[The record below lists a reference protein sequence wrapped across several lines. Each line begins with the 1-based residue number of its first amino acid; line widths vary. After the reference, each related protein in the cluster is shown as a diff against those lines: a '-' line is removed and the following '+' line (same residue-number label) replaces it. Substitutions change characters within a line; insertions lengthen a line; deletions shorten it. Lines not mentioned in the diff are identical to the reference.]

1 MFKEVKLEVKNS
13 NSINHKQDL
22 DNFEWFSATIDIKLL
37 KAKLAER
44 YCIHFPVVNFISI
57 TLHH

>member
-1 MFKEVKLEVKNS
+1 MFKEVKLEVKNI

-22 DNFEWFSATIDIKLL
+22 DNFEWFSATIDIKLF

-44 YCIHFPVVNFISI
+44 YCINFPVVNLF
-57 TLHH
+57 